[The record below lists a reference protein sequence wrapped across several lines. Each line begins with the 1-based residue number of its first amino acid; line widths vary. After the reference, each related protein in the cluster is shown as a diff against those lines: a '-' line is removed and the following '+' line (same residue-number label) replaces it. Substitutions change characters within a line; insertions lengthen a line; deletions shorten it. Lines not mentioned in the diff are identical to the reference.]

1 MDSGQKII
9 KNTDKSNAESD
20 FSRQHSLK
28 ITISFLSF
36 FYFRLVLQM
45 ISTIV
50 QLQVQLYSKYSFLH

>member
-1 MDSGQKII
+1 MDSDQKII

-20 FSRQHSLK
+20 FSRQHPLK
-28 ITISFLSF
+28 IFISFLSF